1 MVFTKC
7 DCGFAVGVFF
17 HSPQIKSTILESQV
31 TKGFLSFL
39 NKNWLVEFSVW
50 HVFEW
55 NTIAHSK
62 IAGCIVVQNL
72 KIK

>member
-7 DCGFAVGVFF
+7 DCGFALGVLF

-39 NKNWLVEFSVW
+39 NKNWLVEFSSGM
-50 HVFEW
+50 FL
-55 NTIAHSK
+55 NGI
-62 IAGCIVVQNL
+62 Q
-72 KIK
+72 